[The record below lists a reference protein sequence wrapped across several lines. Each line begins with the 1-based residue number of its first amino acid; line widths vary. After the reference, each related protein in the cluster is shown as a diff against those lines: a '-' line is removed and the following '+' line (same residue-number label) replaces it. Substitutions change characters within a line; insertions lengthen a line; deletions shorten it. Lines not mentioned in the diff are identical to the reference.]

1 MLVAA
6 CPCRGA
12 GRRNALALVL
22 TALGRELKVNRMV
35 EQQILDAVFHAL
47 SDPTR
52 RAMLQSLSG
61 SQHTVGE
68 LARPF
73 DISLAAASKHIK
85 VLERAGLVRRSIEG
99 RTHVCSLDAGPMH
112 AGMEW
117 IRHYEKFWNARLDA
131 LQTLLAEDAA
141 ADRQP

>member
-1 MLVAA
+1 M
-6 CPCRGA
+6 
-12 GRRNALALVL
+12 

-35 EQQILDAVFHAL
+35 EQQTLDAVFHAL

-141 ADRQP
+141 ADRQS